1 MNRIKQLREEL
12 KISQNEL
19 GKKLN
24 KTQQQISL
32 YENGTNELDL
42 DGYLILSK
50 LFNCSI
56 EYIAGKSDIRNP
68 EKVQDDPLG
77 LAKIGFSL
85 ENYTP
90 LTEKQKEQIAEL
102 IKIVLKDNKKDTKEE
117 ENKKTEKE
125 GE

>member
-56 EYIAGKSDIRNP
+56 EYIARQIRHT
-68 EKVQDDPLG
+68 QSG
-77 LAKIGFSL
+77 G
-85 ENYTP
+85 
-90 LTEKQKEQIAEL
+90 
-102 IKIVLKDNKKDTKEE
+102 NKKYFTC
-117 ENKKTEKE
+117 
-125 GE
+125 

>member
-68 EKVQDDPLG
+68 EKAQDDPLG
-77 LAKIGFSL
+77 LAKIGFSMD
-85 ENYTP
+85 NYAP
-90 LTEKQKEQIAEL
+90 PTEKQKEQIRDLLEV
-102 IKIVLKDNKKDTKEE
+102 ILKDNKKENKEE
-117 ENKKTEKE
+117 K
-125 GE
+125 

>member
-68 EKVQDDPLG
+68 EVQEDPLG
-77 LAKIGFSL
+77 LAKIGFSMKDY
-85 ENYTP
+85 NPPTD
-90 LTEKQKEQIAEL
+90 KQREQLAEL
-102 IKIVLKDNKKDTKEE
+102 IKVVLKDNKKDK
-117 ENKKTEKE
+117 

>member
-42 DGYLILSK
+42 DGYILLSK

-56 EYIAGKSDIRNP
+56 EYVAGKSDIRNP
-68 EKVQDDPLG
+68 EKVNIDKTDIAFASGIKGLNETNKAIIKSTIEAL
-77 LAKIGFSL
+77 LAKQ
-85 ENYTP
+85 
-90 LTEKQKEQIAEL
+90 EK
-102 IKIVLKDNKKDTKEE
+102 DG
-117 ENKKTEKE
+117 ENKE
-125 GE
+125 

>member
-56 EYIAGKSDIRNP
+56 EYIARQIRYTQSR
-68 EKVQDDPLG
+68 KYCFHCMLLG
-77 LAKIGFSL
+77 I
-85 ENYTP
+85 
-90 LTEKQKEQIAEL
+90 L
-102 IKIVLKDNKKDTKEE
+102 ILLYKY
-117 ENKKTEKE
+117 
-125 GE
+125 

>member
-68 EKVQDDPLG
+68 ERTQEDPLG
-77 LAKIGFSL
+77 LAKVGFSMD
-85 ENYTP
+85 EYIPPTD
-90 LTEKQKEQIAEL
+90 TQREQIKGLLEV
-102 IKIVLKDNKKDTKEE
+102 ILKDNKKDKED
-117 ENKKTEKE
+117 K
-125 GE
+125 

>member
-68 EKVQDDPLG
+68 EIEEDPLG
-77 LAKIGFSL
+77 LAKIGFSMKDY
-85 ENYTP
+85 NPPTD
-90 LTEKQKEQIAEL
+90 KQREQLAEL
-102 IKIVLKDNKKDTKEE
+102 IKVVLKDNKK
-117 ENKKTEKE
+117 EK
-125 GE
+125 GDK

>member
-1 MNRIKQLREEL
+1 MNRIKQLREEF
-12 KISQNEL
+12 KMSQTEL

-56 EYIAGKSDIRNP
+56 EYIARQIRY
-68 EKVQDDPLG
+68 
-77 LAKIGFSL
+77 A
-85 ENYTP
+85 
-90 LTEKQKEQIAEL
+90 
-102 IKIVLKDNKKDTKEE
+102 
-117 ENKKTEKE
+117 
-125 GE
+125 

>member
-56 EYIAGKSDIRNP
+56 EYIARQIRYTKSR
-68 EKVQDDPLG
+68 G
-77 LAKIGFSL
+77 
-85 ENYTP
+85 
-90 LTEKQKEQIAEL
+90 
-102 IKIVLKDNKKDTKEE
+102 NKKHSTC
-117 ENKKTEKE
+117 
-125 GE
+125 

>member
-68 EKVQDDPLG
+68 EKAQEDPLG
-77 LAKIGFSL
+77 LAKIGFSMD
-85 ENYTP
+85 NYTP
-90 LTEKQKEQIAEL
+90 PTDTQREQIKGLLEV
-102 IKIVLKDNKKDTKEE
+102 ILKDNKKDKED
-117 ENKKTEKE
+117 K
-125 GE
+125 

>member
-12 KISQNEL
+12 KISQSEL

-56 EYIAGKSDIRNP
+56 EYIARQIRYTKSRKSTRRPIRLGKNR
-68 EKVQDDPLG
+68 
-77 LAKIGFSL
+77 F
-85 ENYTP
+85 
-90 LTEKQKEQIAEL
+90 
-102 IKIVLKDNKKDTKEE
+102 
-117 ENKKTEKE
+117 
-125 GE
+125 

>member
-68 EKVQDDPLG
+68 EIEEDPLG
-77 LAKIGFSL
+77 LAKIGFSMKDY
-85 ENYTP
+85 NPPTD
-90 LTEKQKEQIAEL
+90 KQREQLAEL
-102 IKIVLKDNKKDTKEE
+102 IKVVLKDNKKEKEE
-117 ENKKTEKE
+117 K
-125 GE
+125 

>member
-1 MNRIKQLREEL
+1 MNRIKQLRDEL

-56 EYIAGKSDIRNP
+56 EYIARQIR
-68 EKVQDDPLG
+68 
-77 LAKIGFSL
+77 
-85 ENYTP
+85 YT
-90 LTEKQKEQIAEL
+90 QSRG
-102 IKIVLKDNKKDTKEE
+102 DKKYSTC
-117 ENKKTEKE
+117 
-125 GE
+125 

>member
-56 EYIAGKSDIRNP
+56 EYIAGKSDTRNP
-68 EKVQDDPLG
+68 EKSDLDKLQIG
-77 LAKIGFSL
+77 LSTKDYSNITDEQLKQIEDFAKF
-85 ENYTP
+85 
-90 LTEKQKEQIAEL
+90 
-102 IKIVLKDNKKDTKEE
+102 VLKDNK
-117 ENKKTEKE
+117 NN
-125 GE
+125 

>member
-1 MNRIKQLREEL
+1 MSRINQLREEL
-12 KISQNEL
+12 KISQSEL

-56 EYIAGKSDIRNP
+56 EYIARQIR
-68 EKVQDDPLG
+68 
-77 LAKIGFSL
+77 
-85 ENYTP
+85 YTQSRR
-90 LTEKQKEQIAEL
+90 TQ
-102 IKIVLKDNKKDTKEE
+102 
-117 ENKKTEKE
+117 
-125 GE
+125 

>member
-12 KISQNEL
+12 KISQSEL

-56 EYIAGKSDIRNP
+56 EYIARQIRHTQSRNRRRP
-68 EKVQDDPLG
+68 TW
-77 LAKIGFSL
+77 SC
-85 ENYTP
+85 
-90 LTEKQKEQIAEL
+90 
-102 IKIVLKDNKKDTKEE
+102 
-117 ENKKTEKE
+117 
-125 GE
+125 